1 MAAMI
6 HPGGGRNDIPQRLKR
21 QFCVFNCTLP
31 SNASVDKVFGILGL
45 GHFCS
50 ARGFQTSVINTVHK
64 LIPATRKVWQRV
76 KVKML
81 PTPAKFHYVFN
92 LRDVSRI
99 WQGMLNTTSEVIRS
113 PSVLLQL
120 WQHECT
126 RVIADRFTEQSDR
139 DWFAKLVQQIG

>member
-1 MAAMI
+1 MI

-21 QFCVFNCTLP
+21 QFNIFNCTLP
-31 SNASVDKVFGILGL
+31 SNASMDKVFGALGL
-45 GHFCS
+45 GHFC
-50 ARGFQTSVINTVHK
+50 AERGFSSSVTELTK
-64 LIPATRKVWQRV
+64 LLIGATRKLWQAV
-76 KVKML
+76 KTKML

-99 WQGMLNTTSEVIRS
+99 WQGMLNVTSEVVHS
-113 PSVLLQL
+113 PSILLAL

-139 DWFAKLVQQIG
+139 DWFDKTLKEIGII